1 MTRPPFQ
8 PALITPARITRRR
21 MGVLTFVVFTTGV
34 ASLLMGD
41 LLWGSPI
48 KGWAWF
54 AWALFTV
61 LFLLVA
67 FGAAHA
73 VFGFFVRR
81 RETDDCSILRSLP
94 DPSEEPV
101 SLAPTAIVLPIHNE
115 PADRIFAG
123 IETILRSLDRT
134 GHGEHFH
141 FFILS
146 DSTDPDAWVEEE
158 LGWSRLVMQLGLGG
172 RLFYRRRRANPN
184 KKAGNVADFCR
195 RWGRRYRYMIVLDA
209 DSIMAGPTLVQ
220 LVRLMERNPAV
231 GLIQTAPSLIR
242 AESFLART
250 LQFAASLYGPVFQ
263 AGLNYW
269 QLGEGNYWG
278 HNAIIRLGPFIKHC
292 SLPGLPGREPFG
304 GHILS
309 HDFVE
314 AALLRRAGWG
324 VWLAP
329 ELGGSHEEL
338 PPTLI
343 DLARRD
349 RRWSQGNLQHIWI
362 LFARGLH
369 GISRV
374 HLFLGVF
381 SYASSLLWLTSLVL
395 GTLLAIGFAR
405 TGLTFLPEPA
415 LANAVGVSATVQY
428 ACLTAFT
435 FALLFGP
442 KFLAVLDLRLRAG
455 ALSSFGGA
463 LRLWTGVFLEL
474 VTSALLAPVLMLFHA
489 KFVVAT
495 LFGRGVRWG
504 TQRREGA
511 TTWAEAFEAHWGHT
525 LVGLAWTGV
534 LAFFAPGLLPWMSPV
549 LLGLVL
555 SIPFSQVTSRTS
567 LGQALAR
574 RGLLCTADEL
584 TPSQE
589 LRELSALLAATESA
603 PPRATGFIAAVLDP
617 RTNALHCALQRER
630 RRQPAPTRARLAELG
645 EKLLR
650 EGPAA
655 LSAAEK
661 NFLLSDP
668 IAMAQL
674 HRDAWTR
681 PPGLLAAAWR
691 EVIAAVPP
699 SAPAAQPAEPAL
711 LPAHEGRE
719 AAPLPAGTAARAAFQ
734 GNSGAPYLP
743 HPADVPA
750 QS

>member
-1 MTRPPFQ
+1 MTHPPFQ

-21 MGVLTFVVFTTGV
+21 MAVLTFVVFMTGL
-34 ASLLMGD
+34 ASLLMAD
-41 LLWGSPI
+41 LLWGSPV

-54 AWALFTV
+54 AWGLFTV

-73 VFGFFVRR
+73 VFGFMARR
-81 RETDDCSILRSLP
+81 GGVDGCSILQSLP
-94 DPSEEPV
+94 DPAEGEVP
-101 SLAPTAIVLPIHNE
+101 LAPTAIVLPVHNE

-123 IETILRSLDRT
+123 IESILRSLART
-134 GHGEHFH
+134 GQPEHFH

-158 LGWSRLVMQLGLGG
+158 LGWARLVVELGLAD

-184 KKAGNVADFCR
+184 KKAGNIADFCR
-195 RWGRRYRYMIVLDA
+195 RWGRRYRYMVVLDA
-209 DSIMAGPTLVQ
+209 DSIMSGATLVQ

-242 AESFLART
+242 AESYLART

-278 HNAIIRLGPFIKHC
+278 HNAIIRVGPFIKHC
-292 SLPGLPGREPFG
+292 ALPGLPGREPFG

-329 ELGGSHEEL
+329 ELGGTHEEL

-381 SYASSLLWLTSLVL
+381 SYSSSLLWLTSLVL

-405 TGLTFLPEPA
+405 TGLTFLPQPA
-415 LANAVGVSATVQY
+415 LADAVGASATLQY

-455 ALSSFGGA
+455 GLASFGGPA
-463 LRLWTGVFLEL
+463 RLWTGVLLEVL
-474 VTSALLAPVLMLFHA
+474 TSALLAPVLMLFHA
-489 KFVVAT
+489 KFVLAT

-504 TQRREGA
+504 TQRRAGC
-511 TTWAEAFEAHWGHT
+511 TTWAEAFSVHWGHT
-525 LVGLAWTGV
+525 AVGLAWTAL
-534 LAFFAPGLLPWMSPV
+534 LAAFAPGLLPWMSPV

-555 SIPFSQVTSRTS
+555 SIPFSQLTSRTS

-574 RGLLCTADEL
+574 QGILSTPEEL
-584 TPSQE
+584 TPSRE
-589 LRELSALLAATESA
+589 LRELAALLAAAEAA
-603 PPRATGFIAAVLDP
+603 PARRPGFVRAVVEPRA
-617 RTNALHCALQRER
+617 NALHCALQRER
-630 RRQPAPTRARLAELG
+630 RRQPAATRARLAELA
-645 EKLLR
+645 EKALR
-650 EGPAA
+650 DGPAA
-655 LSAAEK
+655 LGAAER

-668 IAMAQL
+668 VAMVRL
-674 HRDAWTR
+674 HRDVWTR
-681 PPGLLAAAWR
+681 PPGALAGAWR
-691 EVIAAVPP
+691 EALAAHAPPPSGGHAADPVPTVPASAAPVAGAAV
-699 SAPAAQPAEPAL
+699 Q
-711 LPAHEGRE
+711 
-719 AAPLPAGTAARAAFQ
+719 AAFRA
-734 GNSGAPYLP
+734 SP
-743 HPADVPA
+743 HPAYLTVAADVPA